1 MNDYVIAFDANG
13 QPYISHAF
21 WNRNKGGQK
30 KEHKYIQ
37 RIKDKNGLWRYFYDE
52 EEWQAYLKG
61 KTDHVDSIGV
71 KIKDEVTKMSDS
83 FASYYENEYLAHH
96 GIKGQKWGARRYQNE
111 DGSLTEE
118 GLKRYRSDSASSTQ
132 KSLNRI
138 ESENARLKYKSA
150 KEKIKAEKAYQKSKD
165 DKYEEHISKAKEYDT
180 AVKSGEKLVSKM
192 VSDAT
197 KKGMTVNSKD
207 FVRMATVG
215 ETALAHVIAGI
226 PADLI
231 YNGANYYQASKYH
244 QPDASGFVSG
254 KKYSVTRTH

>member
-1 MNDYVIAFDANG
+1 MG
-13 QPYISHAF
+13 
-21 WNRNKGGQK
+21 
-30 KEHKYIQ
+30 
-37 RIKDKNGLWRYFYDE
+37 
-52 EEWQAYLKG
+52 
-61 KTDHVDSIGV
+61 
-71 KIKDEVTKMSDS
+71 DS
-83 FASYYENEYLAHH
+83 FTFYYENEYLAHH
-96 GIKGQKWGARRYQNE
+96 GIKGQRWGVRRYQNE

-132 KSLNRI
+132 KSLNKI

-165 DKYEEHISKAKEYDT
+165 DKYEEHMSKAKEYDD
-180 AVKSGEKLVSKM
+180 AIKSGEKLVSKL

-207 FVRMATVG
+207 FVRMATTG

-226 PADLI
+226 PGDLL
-231 YNGANYYQASKYH
+231 YNGANYYQAKQYN